1 MSLLDR
7 LIPAGFQSN
16 VAATFSPKAYALTA
30 EEFLPKWGEGVDP
43 YARFKEIR
51 DMGYEPTQSFADIL
65 MSEEDDT
72 DMSLESIVS
81 IMENPENSEYF
92 VNKSAASGINPFSS
106 QSLAEGFKL
115 AGVTGYDPSMAT
127 TAKLSSLR
135 ALDTSSYAGQ
145 IAEQRGSLADTLVS
159 RRQTA
164 QSAGGGF
171 AGYGGRAAG
180 QEAAELAFESGVQ
193 DIYGNVGEQ
202 RSAAM
207 QNLYGQLDD
216 YSKLISQQQGG

>member
-16 VAATFSPKAYALTA
+16 VAATFSPKTYALTA
-30 EEFLPKWGEGVDP
+30 EEFLPGWGEGAHR
-43 YARFKEIR
+43 YERFKEIR
-51 DMGYEPTQSFADIL
+51 EMGYEPTQELADIL
-65 MSEEDDT
+65 MSDNPTGSTYDLMDT
-72 DMSLESIVS
+72 EFLD
-81 IMENPENSEYF
+81 PENSEYF